1 MYYRTMS
8 KVKYITTV
16 SAVLVIAAFGIWA
29 YQFSQQ
35 WQDGVKDHYG
45 FNLGIDFT
53 GGSTTEF
60 SFETPDKRL
69 SLEDAQ
75 ALLSETALGG
85 TVQTAGEMNLIVRT
99 PYLTEQQ
106 HAELRTAF
114 EQRDATEQSFAS
126 VGPTLGE
133 ELQRKALLATAM
145 VLIAIIL
152 YISYAFRGISYGSV
166 NSWIFGLGAI
176 VALLHDIISVLGIF
190 IALGMVSNIQID
202 TLFVTALLTVLGF
215 SVHDTIVVY
224 DRIREGLKQKHKHTF
239 EEIIDMSITATLAR
253 SINTSLTTLF
263 VLTALYFFGG
273 ESIQH
278 FVLALIIGIVVGTY
292 SSIFIASPVLLFG
305 EQVLKKWKKMT
316 IK

>member
-16 SAVLVIAAFGIWA
+16 SVILVVASFAVWG

-35 WQDGVKDHYG
+35 WQAGVKDHYG

-53 GGSTTEF
+53 GGSTTELAF
-60 SFETPDKRL
+60 TTGQSRP
-69 SLEDAQ
+69 SLEEVQSIISATG
-75 ALLSETALGG
+75 LTA
-85 TVQTAGEMNLIVRT
+85 TTQTAGDTGLIIRT
-99 PYLTEQQ
+99 PYLTEDE
-106 HAELRTAF
+106 HTTLRTTF
-114 EQRDATEQSFAS
+114 EARGATEQSFAS
-126 VGPTLGE
+126 VGPTLGA

-152 YISYAFRGISYGSV
+152 YISYAFRGISHGAV
-166 NSWIFGLGAI
+166 KSWLFGVGAI
-176 VALLHDIISVLGIF
+176 VALLHDIVIVLGIF
-190 IALGMVSNIQID
+190 IVLGVYANVQID

-224 DRIREGLKQKHKHTF
+224 DRIREGLKQKHKYTF
-239 EEIIDMSITATLAR
+239 EEIIDMSINSTLAR

-278 FVLALIIGIVVGTY
+278 FVLALIIGIIVGTY
-292 SSIFIASPVLLFG
+292 SSIFIASPVLLLG
-305 EQVLKKWKKMT
+305 ERLLKKGKRNA
-316 IK
+316 

>member
-1 MYYRTMS
+1 MS
-8 KVKYITTV
+8 KVKYIIIV
-16 SAVLVIAAFGIWA
+16 SAVLVIGSFGVWG

-35 WQDGVKDHYG
+35 WQSGVKDQYG

-53 GGSTTEF
+53 GGSTIEF
-60 SFETPDKRL
+60 SFPSPEARL
-69 SLEDAQ
+69 SIEETQ
-75 ALLSETALGG
+75 AILSANGMNG
-85 TVQTAGEMNLIVRT
+85 TVQTAGDSNMIVRT
-99 PYLTEQQ
+99 SYLTEEQ
-106 HAELRTAF
+106 HTAIRTAF
-114 EQRDATEQSFAS
+114 EERSATEQSFAS

-152 YISYAFRGISYGSV
+152 YISYAFRGISHGSV
-166 NSWIFGLGAI
+166 NSWIFGIGAI
-176 VALLHDIISVLGIF
+176 AALLHDIIIVLGIF
-190 IALGMVSNIQID
+190 IFLGIVANIQID

-224 DRIREGLKQKHKHTF
+224 DRIREGLKQKQKYTF
-239 EEIIDMSITATLAR
+239 EEIIDMSIASTLAR

-292 SSIFIASPVLLFG
+292 SSIFIASPVLLAG
-305 EQVLKKWKKMT
+305 ERILKRWKNKR
-316 IK
+316 